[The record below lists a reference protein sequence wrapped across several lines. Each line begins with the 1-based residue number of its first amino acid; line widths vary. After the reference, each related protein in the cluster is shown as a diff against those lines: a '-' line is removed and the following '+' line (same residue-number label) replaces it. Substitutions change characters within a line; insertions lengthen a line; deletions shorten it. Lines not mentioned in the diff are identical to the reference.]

1 MSQHPLQVAPD
12 GLLGDDSGDLW
23 QRAEWLCRAVAGR
36 ELANL
41 PLYIVPQSRL
51 AELGF
56 ADDQHGLTCLSL
68 DLFVR
73 EYMEEYRGRGPAM
86 VINEDAIRQCHHPDD
101 VEYIILATVL
111 HELAHI
117 VERPTHHAEWH
128 ADADP
133 MRIKFDALTVAYAT
147 HEPQPVDVPA
157 YDGHDHVFIRT
168 CLHLACRA
176 EQVGVKI
183 CPNVLCAGRSYGLY
197 PATSYQRALGDEP
210 EQLRHLKFQEILAIE
225 PPAAFTA
232 LWQDD
237 VARHHQLYLPPEG
250 VQT

>member
-1 MSQHPLQVAPD
+1 MSQHPLPNAT
-12 GLLGDDSGDLW
+12 GRHLCDDSADLW
-23 QRAEWLCRAVAGR
+23 QRAERLCRVVAAQ

-56 ADDQHGLTCLSL
+56 ADDQHGLTCLRL

-73 EYMEEYRGRGPAM
+73 EYMENYRGRGPAM
-86 VINEDAIRQCHHPDD
+86 VINADAIRQCNHPDD

-111 HELAHI
+111 HELSHI

-168 CLHLACRA
+168 CLHLAYRA
-176 EQVGVKI
+176 EQAGVEI
-183 CPNVLCAGRSYGLY
+183 CPNVICAGRSYGLY

-210 EQLRHLKFQEILAIE
+210 AQLRHLKFQEILAIE

-232 LWQDD
+232 LWQHD